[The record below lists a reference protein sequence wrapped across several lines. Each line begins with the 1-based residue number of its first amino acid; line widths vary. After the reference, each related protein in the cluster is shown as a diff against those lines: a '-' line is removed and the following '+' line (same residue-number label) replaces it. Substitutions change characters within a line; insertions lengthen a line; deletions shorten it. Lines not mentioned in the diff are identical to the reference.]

1 MEALIASQVVSWI
14 VILALS
20 ATVLALARQV
30 GVLHERVAPLGALTT
45 PTAIEL
51 GDPAPQF
58 DLVDL
63 AGVPQHVGGKQA
75 DGRSQ
80 LLLFVSPDC
89 PMCKKLLPTA
99 RSFAHSERQGVKIVL
114 IGDGEQRAH
123 AAMIAEHKLQ
133 GLPLLLAPIVGITLG
148 IGKLPHAVLID
159 PAGVIRAKG
168 LVNSREHLE
177 SLLVAQE
184 TGYASMQEYL
194 LGKQRHH
201 VNGSAH
207 EPPDDGAGNGIG
219 RLSA

>member
-1 MEALIASQVVSWI
+1 MEALIVSQLLSWVVI
-14 VILALS
+14 VALA

-45 PTAIEL
+45 PTAIEI

-58 DLVDL
+58 DLTDL
-63 AGVPQHVGGKQA
+63 AGRPLHVGGRQK

-99 RSFAHSERQGVKIVL
+99 LSFARSERSGVKIVL
-114 IGDGEQRAH
+114 VGDGERTAH
-123 AAMIAEHKLQ
+123 VAMVAEHKLES
-133 GLPLLLAPIVGITLG
+133 LPLLLSPIVGITLG

-184 TGYASMQEYL
+184 TGHASMQDYL
-194 LGKQRHH
+194 IGRPPHQA
-201 VNGSAH
+201 NGRALNSA
-207 EPPDDGAGNGIG
+207 ESGAPNGIG
-219 RLSA
+219 STAA

>member
-1 MEALIASQVVSWI
+1 MEALIVSQVVSWI
-14 VILALS
+14 VIVALC
-20 ATVLALARQV
+20 ATVLALVRQV

-45 PTAIEL
+45 PTAVEI
-51 GDPAPQF
+51 GDPAPEF

-63 AGVPQHVGGKQA
+63 AGIPQHLGGTQA

-99 RSFAHSERQGVKIVL
+99 RSFARSERQGVRIVL

-123 AAMIAEHKLQ
+123 GAMVAEHKLE

-159 PAGVIRAKG
+159 AAGVIRAKG

-184 TGYASMQEYL
+184 TGYASMQDYL
-194 LGKQRHH
+194 LGRHRH
-201 VNGSAH
+201 TRDRSAQ
-207 EPPDDGAGNGIG
+207 EPPDHGAGNGIG